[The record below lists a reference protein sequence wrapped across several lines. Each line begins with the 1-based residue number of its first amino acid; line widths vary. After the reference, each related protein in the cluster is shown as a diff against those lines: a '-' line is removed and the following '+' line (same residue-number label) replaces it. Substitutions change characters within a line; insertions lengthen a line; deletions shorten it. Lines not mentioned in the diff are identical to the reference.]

1 MSLLSI
7 NAQVTASVEL
17 ASLLVRHRQ
26 LTWEMTK
33 REITDRYAGQMLGA
47 LWAVGHP
54 LLLMGLYVFIFTYVF
69 SARFEASLQ
78 VPRSLTVYILCGLV
92 PWLTFAEAMNK
103 GTGVIVEH
111 AGLVKQVVF
120 PIEILPVKSV
130 LASFATQLVA
140 STILLLYMAVEGGR
154 YPWTVIMLPVLF
166 FFQLAAMVGVC
177 FALSSVSVFVRDLR
191 EVVQVFTT
199 AGLFLAPILYLP
211 AMVERIWPPLKFVLY
226 ANPFSH
232 LVWTYQDT
240 LYYGRFEHPWSW
252 AVLIVLSLM
261 AFGLGYR
268 VFRKVKGMFGDVL

>member
-7 NAQVTASVEL
+7 NAQVTASFEL

-47 LWAVGHP
+47 IWVIGLP

-69 SARFEASLQ
+69 PARVEASLQ
-78 VPRSLTVYILCGLV
+78 MPRSLTVYILCGLV

-140 STILLLYMAVEGGR
+140 STVLLLYMAVEGGG
-154 YPWTVIMLPVLF
+154 YPWTLIMLPMLF
-166 FFQLAAMVGVC
+166 FFQLMAMAGVC
-177 FALSSVSVFVRDLR
+177 FALSSVGVFVRDLR

-199 AGLFLAPILYLP
+199 AGLFLAPILYQP
-211 AMVERIWPPLKFVLY
+211 EMVERIWPPFKVVLTWNDPDGTPRSYEQVLY
-226 ANPFSH
+226 GS
-232 LVWTYQDT
+232 
-240 LYYGRFEHPWSW
+240 
-252 AVLIVLSLM
+252 
-261 AFGLGYR
+261 
-268 VFRKVKGMFGDVL
+268 